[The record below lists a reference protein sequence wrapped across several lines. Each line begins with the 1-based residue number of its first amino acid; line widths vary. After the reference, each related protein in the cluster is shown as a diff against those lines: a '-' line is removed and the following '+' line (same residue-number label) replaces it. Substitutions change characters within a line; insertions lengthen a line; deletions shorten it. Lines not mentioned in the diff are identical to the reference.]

1 MIDNYLNELEKIDG
15 IQQERFTTLKMIRN
29 TSTKKVGMKEIPI
42 SQEEKD
48 ILAKKFNKLQDLKI
62 QKIYVNVNQQF
73 ELEGKEKLI
82 NPFERNEE

>member
-62 QKIYVNVNQQF
+62 QKIYANVNQQF